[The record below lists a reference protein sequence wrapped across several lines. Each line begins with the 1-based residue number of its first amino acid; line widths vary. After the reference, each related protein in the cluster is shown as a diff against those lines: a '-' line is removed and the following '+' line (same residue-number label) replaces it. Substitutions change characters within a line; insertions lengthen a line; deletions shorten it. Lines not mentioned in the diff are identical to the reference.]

1 MMNEQAEVAFNRAIT
16 SETWL
21 MGLRSRAVAG
31 SAHPGQFVMI
41 RVREGTDPLLRRP
54 FSICGTEGDLFLVLY
69 RVVGKGTEIMSRE
82 VRVGHKVSVVGPLGN
97 GFSIPDWRSIP
108 FLVSGGLGIAPL
120 LFLAQRLGSREFKFM
135 AGFGS
140 TRQCIPAQEVLDL
153 SAHLEISTDDG
164 TEGHHGF
171 VTELLENHLIEG
183 TERKTAAQIFAC
195 GPAGML
201 KRVAGIAMDLGVP
214 CQTSLEAPMACG
226 LGACLGCVVK
236 AAPTEDRSYYYVC
249 KDGPVFTTSMIDWES
264 L

>member
-1 MMNEQAEVAFNRAIT
+1 MMNEQAEVAFNRLLT
-16 SETWL
+16 HETWL
-21 MGLRSRAVAG
+21 MGLRSKTVAKA
-31 SAHPGQFVMI
+31 AHPGQFMMI
-41 RVREGTDPLLRRP
+41 RVREGLDPMLRRP

-82 VRVGHKVSVVGPLGN
+82 ITAGQRVSVLGPLGN
-97 GFSIPDWRSIP
+97 GFSIPDWRRIP

-120 LFLAQRLGSREFKFM
+120 LFLAQRLGSREFQFM

-140 TRQCIPAQEVLDL
+140 SPQCIPAQEVVDL
-153 SAHLEISTDDG
+153 SVHLEISTDDG
-164 TEGHHGF
+164 TGGHHGL
-171 VTELLENHLIEG
+171 VTDLLERQLEG
-183 TERKTAAQIFAC
+183 GGRNMAPQIFAC

-201 KRVAGIAMDLGVP
+201 RRVAGIAADRGIP
-214 CQTSLEAPMACG
+214 CQASVEAPMACG

-249 KDGPVFTTSMIDWES
+249 KDGPVFSTSMIDWES